1 MKHKL
6 KNWIVFLAMLILV
19 VALGIVFAM
28 REKNILPSIQAD
40 SVEVKNVAPDNDVDI
55 NQTTKTEVAAEKDIL
70 KNLSMP
76 ILMYHH
82 IRDFND
88 PNDQIGINLSV
99 SPQKF
104 ADQLDLIKSKGYT
117 TITFSNLETGNIPTK
132 PIVLTFDDGY
142 KNFYQNAYPELKKR
156 GMVGTVF
163 VITQDIGKDQYMD
176 EKEIKEINANGIEI
190 GSHTLSHPDLSK
202 LSSDRAEKEI
212 SNSKKTLESLTD
224 NQIISFCYP
233 SGKFSEETTQILK
246 NASYK
251 YAVTTKSKLTTFE
264 NLFEL
269 NRYRVNSDTN
279 ISGFLK

>member
-6 KNWIVFLAMLILV
+6 KTTLILLIISLIII
-19 VALGIVFAM
+19 LGIVLLKKDK
-28 REKNILPSIQAD
+28 EILPNIQAD
-40 SVEVKNVAPDNDVDI
+40 SVEVKNVAPNDGPNI
-55 NQTTKTEVAAEKDIL
+55 NQTQKKEAAAEKDIL

-88 PNDQIGINLSV
+88 PNDKIGTNLSV
-99 SPQKF
+99 SPKKF
-104 ADQLDLIKSKGYT
+104 AEQLDLIKSEGYT
-117 TITFSNLETGNIPTK
+117 TITFNNLDTGNIPTK
-132 PIVLTFDDGY
+132 PILLTFDDGY
-142 KNFYQNAYPELKKR
+142 ENFYQNAYFELKKR
-156 GMVGTVF
+156 GMVGTTF
-163 VITQDIGKDQYMD
+163 IITNNIGKNEYMN
-176 EKEIKEINANGIEI
+176 EKEIKEIAANGIEI

-212 SNSKKTLESLTD
+212 SNSKKTLESLTN

-246 NASYK
+246 NAGYK

-269 NRYRVNSDTN
+269 SRYRVNSDTN